1 MEKLLFI
8 PILLFVFACSDDE
21 SSVPAEDLSELELSM
36 IDGSPWDYDSAEF
49 VSVSTNEQDLSEAEM
64 LQETDMLLNSVTLD
78 FNNDRTVTLNSE
90 NGQVVYDFSLSNG
103 DMTFISNNGE
113 EIGTLEGVQVDENQL
128 SYIDTFEVTDDNDQ
142 TNQWKARLFFTN

>member
-1 MEKLLFI
+1 MKNLLLI

-21 SSVPAEDLSELELSM
+21 SSVPAENLSELELSM

-64 LQETDMLLNSVTLD
+64 LQETDDLLNSVTLV
-78 FNNDRTVTLNSE
+78 FNNDRTVVLNSN
-90 NGQVVYDFSLSNG
+90 NGQVVYDFSISNGNMTFTSNG
-103 DMTFISNNGE
+103 DT
-113 EIGTLEGVQVDENQL
+113 IGTLEGVQVDENQL

-142 TNQWKARLFFTN
+142 TNQWKVRLFFTN

>member
-1 MEKLLFI
+1 
-8 PILLFVFACSDDE
+8 
-21 SSVPAEDLSELELSM
+21 
-36 IDGSPWDYDSAEF
+36 
-49 VSVSTNEQDLSEAEM
+49 M
-64 LQETDMLLNSVTLD
+64 LQETDDLLNSVTLD

-128 SYIDTFEVTDDNDQ
+128 SCIDTFEVIDDNSQ